1 MEKGY
6 LEIHG
11 DTSEKE
17 LKEIKKTLVSAIKS
31 TKSTLPTKIDVIS
44 QIQRLANEAI
54 SVYETNENKECIA
67 KHIQNYKLKNTLLPA
82 SRRSSS
88 VRSPFFSITPKE
100 HSFAASYR
108 SLPS

>member
-17 LKEIKKTLVSAIKS
+17 LKEIKKTLISAIKS
-31 TKSTLPTKIDVIS
+31 TKSTLPTRIDVIS

-54 SVYETNENKECIA
+54 SVYETNENKEIIA
-67 KHIQNYKLKNTLLPA
+67 SILDIIGNYLIESNKGDKINDLSNLRAKGDIKSLLY
-82 SRRSSS
+82 
-88 VRSPFFSITPKE
+88 SI
-100 HSFAASYR
+100 
-108 SLPS
+108 LL